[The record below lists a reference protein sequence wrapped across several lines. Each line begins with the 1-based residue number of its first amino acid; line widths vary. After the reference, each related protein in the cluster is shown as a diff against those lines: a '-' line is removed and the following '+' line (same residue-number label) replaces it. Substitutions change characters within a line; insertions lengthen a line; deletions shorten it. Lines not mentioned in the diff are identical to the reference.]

1 MSQEFQHVPVLAE
14 QVLTALAPHSGG
26 VYIDGTLGGG
36 GHAALVLA
44 ASAPDGFLLGIDRD
58 PEARAAAEARLQA
71 FPGRFR
77 IAAGNYADMDRLAA
91 ENGVTQADGILLD
104 IGVSSHQL
112 DDSARGF
119 SYMQDAPLD
128 MRMDQSQGRTA
139 AELVNEATE
148 AELLDILYRYG
159 EEKWSAR
166 IVQFILEAR
175 QRQPIQTTGD
185 LVELVKKAIPK
196 GAREKDQHPA
206 KRTFQALRIAVNDEL
221 GALERG
227 LEAAIGLLKPGGVL
241 GVITFHSL
249 EDRIVKENFRLHSR
263 DCICPPGL
271 PVCQCGHRADA
282 KLVNRKPLTAGPEEL
297 AANPRSRSA
306 NFRALRKLPIEE

>member
-1 MSQEFQHVPVLAE
+1 MTTIDFNHIPVLAE
-14 QVLTALAPHSGG
+14 QVLAALAPHSGG
-26 VYIDGTLGGG
+26 VYIDGTVGGG
-36 GHAALVLA
+36 GHASLILEAG
-44 ASAPDGFLLGIDRD
+44 APDAFLLGIDRD
-58 PEARAAAEARLQA
+58 AEARAAAAARLA
-71 FPGRFR
+71 PYAGRFCLV
-77 IAAGNYADMDRLAA
+77 AGNYSEMDRLAA
-91 ENGVTQADGILLD
+91 EQGISRVDGILLD

-112 DDSARGF
+112 DAAERGF

-128 MRMDQSQGRTA
+128 MRMDQSQGMTA
-139 AELVNEATE
+139 AELVNEASPEQLT
-148 AELLDILYRYG
+148 DILYRYG

-175 QRQPIQTTGD
+175 SQQYITSTGE
-185 LVELVKKAIPK
+185 LVELIKKAIPK

-227 LEAAIGLLKPGGVL
+227 LEAAIGLLRPGGVL

-249 EDRIVKENFRLHSR
+249 EDRIVKETFRYHSR
-263 DCICPPGL
+263 DCVCPPGL
-271 PVCQCGHRADA
+271 PVCQCGHHADV
-282 KLVNRKPLTAGPEEL
+282 KLVNRKPLSASAEEL

-306 NFRALRKLPIEE
+306 NFRAVRKLPV

>member
-71 FPGRFR
+71 FSGRFR

-128 MRMDQSQGRTA
+128 MRMDQTQGRTA

-282 KLVNRKPLTAGPEEL
+282 KLVNRKPLTDGPEEL